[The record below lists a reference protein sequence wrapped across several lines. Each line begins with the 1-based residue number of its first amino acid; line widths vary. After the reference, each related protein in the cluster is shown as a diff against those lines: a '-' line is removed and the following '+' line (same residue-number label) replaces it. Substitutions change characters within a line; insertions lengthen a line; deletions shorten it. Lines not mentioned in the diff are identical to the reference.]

1 MNAAAIVLAAGAS
14 QRMGRCKG
22 LLSSGGAPAMVLA
35 HVQALGTLC
44 APVVVVTG
52 AHHDALAEA
61 VGSAAIVV
69 HNPDW
74 QTTGPI
80 DSLRC
85 ALRAL
90 QPARIV
96 VTPVDT
102 PPVLPGDLQRLLEH
116 PGPGTLGHGGQP
128 GHPICLDAAFLQRIQ
143 QSEPLPEGLRSLG
156 VLPRVE
162 ASTPEVLLSWNT
174 PESWE
179 EWLESA
185 GPARVCYAAMGP
197 GLERRT

>member
-1 MNAAAIVLAAGAS
+1 
-14 QRMGRCKG
+14 
-22 LLSSGGAPAMVLA
+22 MVMA

-44 APVVVVTG
+44 APVMVVTG
-52 AHHDALAEA
+52 AHHDALEEVIGEA
-61 VGSAAIVV
+61 ANLV

-74 QTTGPI
+74 NTTGPI

-85 ALRAL
+85 ALH
-90 QPARIV
+90 RIQTRRVV

-102 PPVLPGDLQRLLEH
+102 PPVLPGDLQALLGRQ
-116 PGPGTLGHGGQP
+116 GPGTLCHEGQP
-128 GHPICLDAAFLQRIQ
+128 GHPICLDTPFLQRIQ
-143 QSEPLPEGLRSLG
+143 QNVPLPEGLRSLG
-156 VLPRVE
+156 ELPPVT

-179 EWLESA
+179 EWLGST